1 MTPVI
6 PTTAE
11 PLPVPALRP
20 LPSKLFVET
29 TTFCN
34 LSCPMC
40 VKHAEGSTIE
50 EGHLTQ
56 ATFDALKPAFSH
68 LEALFLNG
76 IGEPLMHPQLASFI
90 AQARAEMA
98 TEAWIGFQSNGLLF
112 TPDNAREILDAGA
125 NRICLSI
132 DSLSPALFKK
142 IRQGGQ
148 VGAVQKAFATLN
160 DARRQTGTLNV
171 KLGME
176 LVVVQENVHELPEL
190 IRWASDQGVD
200 FALVT
205 QMLPYDPRY
214 CDNVAYDIN
223 TDAAIAIFER
233 GCQTARQ
240 QGIDLV
246 AWLHNTWTRQKPGDD
261 VVRQLI
267 QQMKSQ
273 ARDQGVFFNLTTL
286 AARSRQRQHQ
296 VAEHFERARQ
306 TAQDCGVELSLPT
319 LAATQQRHCAFV
331 EDGGAFI
338 SWDGNL
344 HPCYNL
350 WHNYR
355 CFLNGW
361 ENRIA
366 TRRFGN
372 VTQQGLEALWNRPD
386 FVQFRRNVLDY
397 DYPFCSC
404 CTVAPCDYIDN
415 EAFEEDCYLRSEPC
429 GTCLWAMGLLQ
440 CLQ

>member
-1 MTPVI
+1 MSISHSSVI
-6 PTTAE
+6 AAE
-11 PLPVPALRP
+11 PVPALRRF
-20 LPSKLFVET
+20 PSKLFVET

-50 EGHLTQ
+50 EGNLSQ
-56 ATFDALKPAFSH
+56 QTFEALKPAFPH
-68 LEALFLNG
+68 LDALFLNG
-76 IGEPLMHPQLASFI
+76 IGEPLLHPQLASFV
-90 AQARAEMA
+90 AQARREMPA
-98 TEAWIGFQSNGLLF
+98 DAWIGFQSNGLLF
-112 TPDNAREILDAGA
+112 TEDNARELIDAGT

-132 DSLSPALFKK
+132 DSLSPALFRK

-148 VGAVQKAFATLN
+148 VGAVHHAFKVL
-160 DARRQTGTLNV
+160 DEARRNSATPDV

-176 LVVVQENVHELPEL
+176 LVAVRQNVHELPEL
-190 IRWASDQGVD
+190 IQWAADQGVD

-205 QMLPYDPRY
+205 QMLPYDSRY

-223 TDAAIAIFER
+223 TDAAVTIFEQ
-233 GCQTARQ
+233 GCQKAHRL
-240 QGIDLV
+240 GIDLV
-246 AWLHNTWTRQKPGDD
+246 EWLQNAWTRQKPGDD
-261 VVRQLI
+261 VMTRLI
-267 QQMKSQ
+267 QEMKSQ

-286 AARSRQRQHQ
+286 AARSREQQQQ
-296 VAEHFERARQ
+296 VEEHFERARQ
-306 TAQDCGVELSLPT
+306 VAEQCGLTLNLPSLV
-319 LAATQQRHCAFV
+319 ATQQRHCAFV

-338 SWDGNL
+338 SWDGTI

-361 ENRIA
+361 ENRVA
-366 TRRFGN
+366 TRQFGN
-372 VTQQGLEALWNRPD
+372 INELGLEALWNRDD
-386 FVQFRRNVLDY
+386 FIHFRRNVLEY

-415 EAFEEDCYLRSEPC
+415 DAFEEDCYLRSEPC

-440 CLQ
+440 CLH